1 MSRLSD
7 LSDIG
12 FARTRDVPEPDT
24 ESESDVEDAR
34 PTKYSKFIDGEAGQ
48 STRRQD
54 EEEEAELRLA
64 DSGAETE

>member
-1 MSRLSD
+1 LSD

-24 ESESDVEDAR
+24 ESESDAEDDR

-48 STRRQD
+48 STQRQMQ
-54 EEEEAELRLA
+54 EELRLA
-64 DSGAETE
+64 DSGAETDGYD